1 MTEQKRTKAY
11 GTDISI
17 LLLIHICRHF
27 YFRKFSG
34 MIHTHPLTNPLTNPT
49 QPNPTQPNPTYPSPM
64 AQQHSYIPGRS
75 SPVCRHRPGDASGV
89 VPQTD
94 PSPLAQT
101 TRAYLAADRGAPR
114 PPPAPP
120 ISLRSFSP
128 YPLSRCLRLC
138 SRPHQHGHRSR
149 PASGRSGLSGLRGG
163 VELLRVGRRVRGGAA
178 VWHLAQGLNECVVGE
193 GG

>member
-114 PPPAPP
+114 PPPRPP
-120 ISLRSFSP
+120 HFPPVVL
-128 YPLSRCLRLC
+128 PLSPLPLPSPVLSPSPAWPPQQASFRTKWLV
-138 SRPHQHGHRSR
+138 RSAR
-149 PASGRSGLSGLRGG
+149 WCRASEGRSPCPWRSSSLASGAGF
-163 VELLRVGRRVRGGAA
+163 E
-178 VWHLAQGLNECVVGE
+178 
-193 GG
+193 